1 MTAATLVQV
10 VGEGDLHQ
18 TRTPPARA
26 RRRRDGAAAYVFLIP
41 WFLGLAV
48 FTVGPLVYSLYL
60 SFTDYNLLQSPTWV
74 GLANY
79 RRMFT
84 DDPRYLHSV
93 KITLIYVLISV
104 PLKLVLAFA
113 VALLLNRQRR
123 GVGLYRSLFYL
134 PSLLG
139 ASVAVALVWRSL
151 FSEKG
156 AVNAAIGV
164 TGLHGQDWINNPTWA
179 LGTIVVL
186 ACWQFGAPMVIF
198 LAGLKQTPAELYDA
212 AAVDG
217 AGRWRQW
224 RSVTLPM
231 LSPIIFFN
239 VLLETVNA
247 FQAFTPAFVVSGGT
261 GGPADSTLFY
271 TLYLYQEG
279 FTSFRFG
286 YASAMAWVLL
296 AAVAVVTALL
306 FWASR
311 SLVFYSDE
319 GDA

>member
-1 MTAATLVQV
+1 MAATTLTQV
-10 VGEGDLHQ
+10 SPGTGTAGRPWRH
-18 TRTPPARA
+18 RRA
-26 RRRRDGAAAYVFLIP
+26 GGAGMAPYVFLVP

-48 FTVGPLVYSLYL
+48 FTVGPLLYSLYL
-60 SFTDYNLLQSPTWV
+60 SFTDDNLLQSPTWV

-79 RRMFT
+79 RKMFT

-104 PLKLVLAFA
+104 PLKLVIAFL
-113 VALLLNRQRR
+113 VALLLNRPRR
-123 GVGLYRSLFYL
+123 GIGLYRSLFYL

-139 ASVAVALVWRSL
+139 ASVAVALVWRSM
-151 FSEKG
+151 FSQSGSVDG
-156 AVNAAIGV
+156 ALGLVGV
-164 TGLHGQDWINNPTWA
+164 HGQDWINNPTWA
-179 LGTIVVL
+179 LGTIIVL

-198 LAGLKQTPAELYDA
+198 LAGLKQVPGELYDA
-212 AAVDG
+212 ASADG
-217 AGRWRQW
+217 AGRWARW
-224 RSVTLPM
+224 WHVTLPM

-247 FQAFTPAFVVSGGT
+247 FQAFTPAFIVSGGT

-279 FTSFRFG
+279 FSSFRFG

-296 AAVAVVTALL
+296 ATVAIVTALM

-311 SLVFYSDE
+311 AVVFYADE
-319 GDA
+319 GEH

>member
-1 MTAATLVQV
+1 MAATTLTQV
-10 VGEGDLHQ
+10 PGGSDATGHPWS
-18 TRTPPARA
+18 RRRA
-26 RRRRDGAAAYVFLIP
+26 RGAGIAPFVFLVP

-48 FTVGPLVYSLYL
+48 FTVGPLLYSLYL
-60 SFTDYNLLQSPTWV
+60 SFTDDNLLQSPTWV

-79 RRMFT
+79 RKMFT

-93 KITLIYVLISV
+93 RITLIYVLISV
-104 PLKLVLAFA
+104 PLKLVIAFL
-113 VALLLNRQRR
+113 VALLLNRPRR
-123 GVGLYRSLFYL
+123 GIGVYRSLFYL

-139 ASVAVALVWRSL
+139 ASVAVALVWRSMFSQTGSVDGALGL
-151 FSEKG
+151 F
-156 AVNAAIGV
+156 GV
-164 TGLHGQDWINNPTWA
+164 HGQDWINNPTWA
-179 LGTIVVL
+179 LGTIIVL

-198 LAGLKQTPAELYDA
+198 LAGLKQVPTELYDA
-212 AAVDG
+212 ASADG
-217 AGRWRQW
+217 AGRWARW
-224 RSVTLPM
+224 WHVTLPI

-247 FQAFTPAFVVSGGT
+247 FQAFTPAFIVSGGT

-279 FTSFRFG
+279 FSSFRFG

-296 AAVAVVTALL
+296 AVVAIVTAVL

-311 SLVFYSDE
+311 FVVFYADE
-319 GDA
+319 GEQ

>member
-1 MTAATLVQV
+1 MTSTTLV
-10 VGEGDLHQ
+10 
-18 TRTPPARA
+18 TTPASGSDASPATS
-26 RRRRDGAAAYVFLIP
+26 RRRRRSDSGVAPYVFLIP
-41 WFLGLAV
+41 WFIGLAV
-48 FTVGPLVYSLYL
+48 FTVGPLIYSLYL

-84 DDPRYLHSV
+84 ADPRYLHSV
-93 KITLIYVLISV
+93 KITLTYVLISV
-104 PLKLVLAFA
+104 PLKLIIAFA
-113 VALLLNRQRR
+113 LALLLNRRRR
-123 GVGLYRSLFYL
+123 GTGLYRSLFYL

-151 FSEKG
+151 FSENG
-156 AVNAAIGV
+156 SVNSALSAIGI
-164 TGLHGQDWINNPTWA
+164 HGQDWINNPSWA
-179 LGTIVVL
+179 LGTLIVL

-198 LAGLKQTPAELYDA
+198 LAGLKQIPTELYDA
-212 AAVDG
+212 SSVDG
-217 AGRWRQW
+217 AGRWARW
-224 RSVTLPM
+224 WHVTLPI

-247 FQAFTPAFVVSGGT
+247 FQAFTPAFIVSGGT

-271 TLYLYQEG
+271 TLYLYQQG

-296 AAVAVVTALL
+296 ATVAIVTALL

-311 SLVFYSDE
+311 SLVFYADE
-319 GDA
+319 GER

>member
-1 MTAATLVQV
+1 MTSTTAVSTVAGGTEIGAA
-10 VGEGDLHQ
+10 
-18 TRTPPARA
+18 RPP
-26 RRRRDGAAAYVFLIP
+26 RRRRSEAGAAPYVFLVP
-41 WFLGLAV
+41 WFIGLAV

-60 SFTDYNLLQSPTWV
+60 SFTDYNLLQHPTWV

-84 DDPRYLHSV
+84 ADPRYLHSV
-93 KITLIYVLISV
+93 KITLTYVLISV
-104 PLKLVLAFA
+104 PLKLVVAFA
-113 VALLLNRQRR
+113 LALWLNRKRR
-123 GVGLYRSLFYL
+123 GTGLYRSLFYL

-151 FSEKG
+151 FSQTG
-156 AVNAAIGV
+156 SFNAALHAIGIN
-164 TGLHGQDWINNPTWA
+164 GPDWINSTSWA
-179 LGTIVVL
+179 LGTIIVL

-198 LAGLKQTPAELYDA
+198 LAGLKQIPTDLYDA

-217 AGRWRQW
+217 AGRVPRWW
-224 RSVTLPM
+224 HVTLPL

-247 FQAFTPAFVVSGGT
+247 FQAFTPAFVVSGGS

-286 YASAMAWVLL
+286 YASAIAWVLL
-296 AAVAVVTALL
+296 AAVAIITSLM
-306 FWASR
+306 FWLAR
-311 SLVFYSDE
+311 SVVFYADE
-319 GDA
+319 GER

>member
-1 MTAATLVQV
+1 MTPTTLVTV
-10 VGEGDLHQ
+10 SGSSTDAHP
-18 TRTPPARA
+18 TPPS
-26 RRRRDGAAAYVFLIP
+26 RRRRSEGGLAPYAFLLP
-41 WFLGLAV
+41 WFIGLAV
-48 FTVGPLVYSLYL
+48 FTVGPLIYSLYL
-60 SFTDYNLLQSPTWV
+60 SFTDYNLLQHPTWV

-93 KITLIYVLISV
+93 KITLTYVLVSV
-104 PLKLVLAFA
+104 PVKLVLAFA
-113 VALLLNRQRR
+113 LALLLNRPRR
-123 GVGLYRSLFYL
+123 GIGLYRSLFYL

-151 FSEKG
+151 FSQSGSVNATLG
-156 AVNAAIGV
+156 AVGI
-164 TGLHGQDWINNPTWA
+164 HGQDWINNPTWA
-179 LGTIVVL
+179 LGTIIVL
-186 ACWQFGAPMVIF
+186 AGWQFGAPMVIF
-198 LAGLKQTPAELYDA
+198 LAGLKQIPVELYDA
-212 AAVDG
+212 VSVDG
-217 AGRWRQW
+217 AGRWTRW
-224 RSVTLPM
+224 WHVTLPM

-247 FQAFTPAFVVSGGT
+247 FQAFTPAFIVSGGS

-279 FTSFRFG
+279 FTSFKFG

-296 AAVAVVTALL
+296 ATVAIVTAIL

-311 SLVFYSDE
+311 SLVFYADE
-319 GDA
+319 GER

>member
-1 MTAATLVQV
+1 MAATTLTQV
-10 VGEGDLHQ
+10 
-18 TRTPPARA
+18 PPGTGVA
-26 RRRRDGAAAYVFLIP
+26 RRPGGRRRAGSAGIAPYVFLVP

-48 FTVGPLVYSLYL
+48 FTVGPLLYSLYL
-60 SFTDYNLLQSPTWV
+60 SFTDDNLLQSPTWV

-79 RRMFT
+79 RKMFT
-84 DDPRYLHSV
+84 GDPRYLHSV

-104 PLKLVLAFA
+104 PLKLVIAFL
-113 VALLLNRQRR
+113 VALLLNRPRR
-123 GVGLYRSLFYL
+123 GIGVYRSLFYL

-139 ASVAVALVWRSL
+139 ASVAVALVWRSM
-151 FSEKG
+151 FSQSGSVDG
-156 AVNAAIGV
+156 ALGLVGV
-164 TGLHGQDWINNPTWA
+164 HGQDWINNPTWA
-179 LGTIVVL
+179 LGTIIVL

-198 LAGLKQTPAELYDA
+198 LAGLKQVPGELYDA
-212 AAVDG
+212 ASADG
-217 AGRWRQW
+217 AGRWARW
-224 RSVTLPM
+224 WHVTLPM

-247 FQAFTPAFVVSGGT
+247 FQAFTPAFIVSGGT

-279 FTSFRFG
+279 FSSFRFG

-296 AAVAVVTALL
+296 ATVAVVTALM

-311 SLVFYSDE
+311 AVVFYADE
-319 GDA
+319 GER